1 MLEDN
6 TEALLS
12 CQANSTCHGRMEYDR
27 LPYMKRLYLIAAL
40 TGLFMSSC
48 AYMQTGKNIREAGK
62 QYEGCE
68 LTTEDMVLCNSRGS
82 WYLAAPAETFAK
94 SYPVIHDSV
103 LLSGNNEPRYTSIKK
118 NGGLCYM
125 PISDGTAA
133 ILQMTDG
140 YARPDDLAIE
150 INRLS
155 ATRPI
160 TTELPGATRHK
171 IVASLSPA
179 EKPVVITHSCA
190 PEEISL
196 TRRIIA
202 GLDFAVVDIPGT
214 LAYNVAIPVMVPF
227 VFFHDFLKPENW

>member
-1 MLEDN
+1 
-6 TEALLS
+6 
-12 CQANSTCHGRMEYDR
+12 MEYDR

-68 LTTEDMVLCNSRGS
+68 LTAEDMVLCNSNGS
-82 WYLAAPAETFAK
+82 WYLAAPAETFSK

-103 LLSGNNEPRYTSIKK
+103 LLSGNNEPRYESIKK
-118 NGGLCYM
+118 NGSLCYM
-125 PISDGTAA
+125 PISTGTATT
-133 ILQMTDG
+133 LQMKDG

-160 TTELPGATRHK
+160 TTNLPGASQHK
-171 IVASLSPA
+171 ITATIESA
-179 EKPVVITHSCA
+179 DKPVVITHSSA
-190 PEEISL
+190 PEQISM
-196 TRRIIA
+196 TRRIVA
-202 GLDFAVVDIPGT
+202 GLDFVVVDIPGT

-227 VFFHDFLKPENW
+227 VFFHDFLQPENW